1 MMTGIVIDTHVL
13 IWYVFDLNRLS
24 DKALT
29 RLDNAVDNHE
39 LIYLS
44 AISLI
49 EVIYLVEK
57 GRIIDEVLT
66 RVLKAIEN
74 SKSNLFLVPLDKNIA
89 LTLQEVDRM
98 IVPEMPDRI
107 IAATALH
114 LQLPLITRD
123 LKIQAL
129 SNLHVIW

>member
-1 MMTGIVIDTHVL
+1 MTGIVIDTHVL

-29 RLDNAVDNHE
+29 RLDNAVHNNE

-49 EVIYLVEK
+49 EIIYLVEK
-57 GRIIDEVLT
+57 GRIADEVLT
-66 RVLKAIEN
+66 RVLKAIE
-74 SKSNLFLVPLDKNIA
+74 SSMINLFLVPLDKNIA
-89 LTLQEVDRM
+89 LTLREVDRL

-107 IAATALH
+107 IAATALY

-129 SNLHVIW
+129 SNIQIIW

>member
-1 MMTGIVIDTHVL
+1 MTGIVIDTHVL
-13 IWYVFDLNRLS
+13 IWYVFDINRLS

-29 RLDNAVDNHE
+29 RLDNAVNNNE
-39 LIYLS
+39 LMYLS

-49 EVIYLVEK
+49 EIIYLVEK
-57 GRIIDEVLT
+57 GRIADEVLT
-66 RVLKAIEN
+66 RVLKAIES

-89 LTLQEVDRM
+89 LTLQEIDRI

-107 IAATALH
+107 IAATALY

-129 SNLHVIW
+129 SNIQVIW